1 MFPSGGTGTKKRA
14 GGFENPEPSSPKV
27 TCIGQVRVKTK
38 KQGKKMRMISS
49 RSKRSRSGGG
59 CGGAEASFRKAEQN
73 INQQESFQTLH
84 FPNHQISSSSQR
96 ECLRHRNQRWVHL
109 PLTICEALRAFG
121 SEFNCLIP
129 NKSSCLSGG
138 EAKKDEESKGVRSE
152 SGNSSCGAVFAR
164 WFVALGD
171 GEDGN
176 KRREIELVVGEE
188 EEEEETTEITSGSHS
203 LRRQVFEGIE
213 FKEEALMTEQEEG
226 RVSICVP
233 PKNAL
238 LLMRCRSDPV
248 KMAALGNRF
257 WEMPAAPN
265 EEEYEEEEEQ
275 EDEGVEEKEQE
286 QGQVGLETELD
297 CVCDGEQ
304 VEDPEEQKDGE
315 LNSVLEEEAEDERPE
330 KSQSLYEVPE
340 VIEEK
345 ECQEN
350 EGPDR
355 EEQELNVNEPALVA
369 QEAVLVDCSLA
380 EVFADPE
387 MEEMEA
393 HEVEEAREEEMRDA
407 ELPISEEEEQE
418 QVLDKVEEEAEAE
431 VEVTEES
438 TAEEEKE
445 TRKSTWE
452 AEESRVKVTEDRPE
466 PEPEPETESEEPE
479 AQMDPQPKRSSQS
492 PVLPDCL
499 LLMMCEPKLSMEVSK
514 ETWVCS
520 TDFIRCLPERHVSS
534 SSNNKKDRKDEAKK
548 PPRVSIDSKASN
560 PAPAHQQQQQ
570 MMQPPRSSCSF
581 PIQAGGPVSMAEI
594 IGQKLVGSTAYEP
607 FVLTRC
613 KSEPMR
619 SASKLAP
626 EACFWNNRKLE
637 PHHRPGPLGVGAT
650 GVGF

>member
-49 RSKRSRSGGG
+49 RSKRSRSGG

-138 EAKKDEESKGVRSE
+138 EAKKDEENKGVRSE

-176 KRREIELVVGEE
+176 KRREIELVVGDEGEE
-188 EEEEETTEITSGSHS
+188 EERTEISSGNHS

-213 FKEEALMTEQEEG
+213 FKEEALMREEEEG

-265 EEEYEEEEEQ
+265 EEEYEEEEKE
-275 EDEGVEEKEQE
+275 EDEGVEEKAQE

-304 VEDPEEQKDGE
+304 VEDPEELKDKE

-345 ECQEN
+345 ECHEN

-369 QEAVLVDCSLA
+369 QEALLDWSSA

-387 MEEMEA
+387 LEEIGSYEFEEA
-393 HEVEEAREEEMRDA
+393 HEEEEEEEMREA

-418 QVLDKVEEEAEAE
+418 EELDKVEEEAEAE
-431 VEVTEES
+431 GEVTEES

-452 AEESRVKVTEDRPE
+452 AEESHAKVTEDRPE
-466 PEPEPETESEEPE
+466 TESEEPKE
-479 AQMDPQPKRSSQS
+479 EMDLQPKGSSQS

-534 SSNNKKDRKDEAKK
+534 SNKKDGKDEAKK

-560 PAPAHQQQQQ
+560 PAPAHQQP
-570 MMQPPRSSCSF
+570 MIQPPRSSCSF